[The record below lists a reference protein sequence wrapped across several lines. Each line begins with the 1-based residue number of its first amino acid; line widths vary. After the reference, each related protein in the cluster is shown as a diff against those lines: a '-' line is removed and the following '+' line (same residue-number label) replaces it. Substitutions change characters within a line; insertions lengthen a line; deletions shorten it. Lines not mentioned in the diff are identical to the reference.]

1 MTLPLLCGPQS
12 LFTHT
17 LSHSLSLITQTQHL
31 CTAPRGAGLGFD
43 TTNNKQ
49 QQPICHLPSSLHW
62 LSHHRRSRRSKEKGA
77 SANMASKLTAFWN
90 HPAGPKTSEPL
101 FFLSPSLFFCTPW
114 LLVTNQMSFLWSLQL
129 NWVLSAVL
137 ASKRV
142 SKFLVVL
149 FCFRCFFAF
158 VFLETLT

>member
-1 MTLPLLCGPQS
+1 MWAPITL
-12 LFTHT
+12 THT

-62 LSHHRRSRRSKEKGA
+62 LSHHRRSRRSKEKRA
-77 SANMASKLTAFWN
+77 SATMASKLTAFWN

-101 FFLSPSLFFCTPW
+101 FFLVPI
-114 LLVTNQMSFLWSLQL
+114 SFLLYPLAACYKSD
-129 NWVLSAVL
+129 VLS
-137 ASKRV
+137 
-142 SKFLVVL
+142 VVTSIEL
-149 FCFRCFFAF
+149 GIECSFGK
-158 VFLETLT
+158 